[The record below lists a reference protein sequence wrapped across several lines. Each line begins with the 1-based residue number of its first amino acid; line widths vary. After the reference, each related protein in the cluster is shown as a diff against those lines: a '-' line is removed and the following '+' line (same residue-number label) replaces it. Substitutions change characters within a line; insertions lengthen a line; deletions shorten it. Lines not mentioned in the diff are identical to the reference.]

1 MIIVNYVAAAVVFVL
16 GLHTVLTRRNVV
28 KIVMGLSLMEAS
40 GYLLL
45 LSMAYRAGSTA
56 PVLLNPQSGQTEQ
69 SLAHGNVA
77 DPMLQNICLTAIV
90 IGVAITGVFLA
101 IVVRLAQHFRS
112 IDADNIREL
121 RG

>member
-1 MIIVNYVAAAVVFVL
+1 MIVVNYVAAAVVFVL

-56 PVLLNPQSGQTEQ
+56 PVLLNPPAGQTAQ

-101 IVVRLAQHFRS
+101 IVVRLAQHYRT
-112 IDADNIREL
+112 IDANDIREL